1 VHIAVGVDTS
11 CYTTSVAAFDEK
23 GNLMADERIPLVVA
37 KGGRGLAQS
46 EMVFQHVN
54 NLPKLF
60 VRMREQIGTE
70 AAVDSISAT
79 SRPRP
84 LEESYM
90 PVFRAGLSI
99 AESVAAGVGCECLQF
114 SHQENHIL
122 AGLWSAGG
130 PVADRFLAVHM
141 SGGTTEIVAA
151 EKTADGFDVRIIGGS
166 RDLHA
171 GQLIDR
177 LGVKMG
183 LPFPAGP
190 HMEDLSTGIAVD
202 KKQVPVSV
210 ETAWISFSGPET
222 HLCRQVEAGMPTRQ
236 VAAMTQYCIAESVAK
251 ALSFCVSEE
260 KMEDILLVGGVAA
273 NCFIKEHIQSSVG
286 TKHPVRFW
294 FPQPKYSGDNAVG
307 AAYFALRKGRVR

>member
-1 VHIAVGVDTS
+1 MHIAVGVDTS

-23 GNLMADERIPLVVA
+23 GNLVADERIPLVVA
-37 KGGRGLAQS
+37 SGSRGLAQS

-60 VRMREQIGTE
+60 VQMRQQVGPK
-70 AAVDSISAT
+70 AKLVSISAT

-84 LEESYM
+84 LAESYM
-90 PVFRAGLSI
+90 PVFRAGLSA
-99 AESVAAGVGCECLQF
+99 AEIVAAGVGSQCIQI

-130 PVADRFLAVHM
+130 PQVERFLAVHM

-151 EKTADGFDVRIIGGS
+151 EKVSTGFDLRIIGGS

-190 HMEDLSTGIAVD
+190 HMEDLAKWLNFD
-202 KKQVPVSV
+202 KKQVPISV
-210 ETAWISFSGPET
+210 DSAWISFSGPET
-222 HLCRQVEAGMPTRQ
+222 HLVRQVEAGNETGSI
-236 VAAMTQYCIAESVAK
+236 AAMTQYCIAESVAR
-251 ALSFCVSEE
+251 AISYCVNGEGLR
-260 KMEDILLVGGVAA
+260 DILIVGGVAA
-273 NCFIKEHIQSSVG
+273 NRFIKDHIQEVVEA
-286 TKHPVRFW
+286 KHPVRFW

-307 AAYFALRKGRVR
+307 AAFFAFRKGSVL